1 MDKYEYRAQ
10 SKPRPPAL
18 FAHNTQTQVTQTVF
32 AQDSSAGGV
41 LGRIGDA
48 LNLQEG
54 KEIFDAYSISGTSK
68 ILEGAPG
75 VSKAADVLSG
85 VGVSSFSNEAASYE
99 DNIEALSKNT
109 ASSIYGET
117 FSSAM
122 TNAIYR
128 TRLLGSVVGNT
139 TLENDSCFAALNTD
153 IALQYRQ
160 VAIIIKSRDGLE
172 SKRDVFYTEDRGYDT
187 HDDATATL
195 MARLKE
201 VDDAIGCF
209 VKEMKSLGV
218 WGNVTI
224 ASASEFGRTLTSN
237 GKGTDH
243 AWGANHW
250 IAGGSVKGGK
260 IHGQYPDDLTEEG
273 ILNIGRGRL
282 IPTTPWEGMW
292 AGLAEWFGVTSQNIV
307 STVLPNVGNFQTNIF
322 SETDLFDSTNL
333 FT

>member
-1 MDKYEYRAQ
+1 MDKYEYEAQ
-10 SKPRPPAL
+10 SKPQPPAL

-54 KEIFDAYSISGTSK
+54 KEVFNSYSISGTPK

-75 VSKAADVLSG
+75 LSKAADVLSG
-85 VGVSSFSNEAASYE
+85 WGVSSFNDVSEPYE
-99 DNIEALSKNT
+99 DSIETLSKNV

-117 FSSAM
+117 FSSSM

-128 TRLLGSVVGNT
+128 TRLLDGAIGGAS
-139 TLENDSCFAALNTD
+139 LDNDACFEGLGTE
-153 IALQYRQ
+153 IARQYQ
-160 VAIIIKSRDGLE
+160 MVARIIKSRDGLE
-172 SKRDVFYTEDRGYDT
+172 STRDAFYTEDWGYDT
-187 HDDATATL
+187 HDDNGATL
-195 MARLKE
+195 LTRLKE

-209 VKEMKSLGV
+209 VTEMKSQGV

-237 GKGTDH
+237 GLGTDH
-243 AWGANHW
+243 AWGANTF
-250 IAGGSVKGGK
+250 IAGGSVKGGQ
-260 IHGQYPDDLTEEG
+260 IHGQFPDDLTENG

-292 AGLAEWFGVTSQNIV
+292 NGVAEWFGVAADRIV
-307 STVLPNVGNFQTNIF
+307 SSVLPNIGNFQSNIYSASDMF
-322 SETDLFDSTNL
+322 E
-333 FT
+333 

>member
-1 MDKYEYRAQ
+1 MNKYEYDAQ
-10 SKPRPPAL
+10 SKRQPPAL

-32 AQDSSAGGV
+32 AQDASAGGV

-48 LNLQEG
+48 LNAQEG
-54 KEIFDAYSISGTSK
+54 KDIFDAYSISGTPK
-68 ILEGAPG
+68 VLEGAPG

-85 VGVSSFSNEAASYE
+85 WGVASFSNEAESYE
-99 DNIEALSKNT
+99 DNIEALSMNK

-117 FSSAM
+117 FSASM

-128 TRLLGSVVGNT
+128 MRLLDRVIGDI
-139 TLENDSCFAALNTD
+139 TLDNDSCFTALGTD

-160 VAIIIKSRDGLE
+160 IARIVKSRDGLD
-172 SKRDVFYTEDRGYDT
+172 SKRDVFYCEDWGYDT

-195 MARLKE
+195 MTRLKE
-201 VDDAIGCF
+201 VDDAVGCF
-209 VKEMKSLGV
+209 VKEMKSQGI

-237 GKGTDH
+237 GLGTDH

-260 IHGQYPDDLTEEG
+260 IHGQYPDDLTENG

-292 AGLAEWFGVTSQNIV
+292 AGLAEWFGVTTQNIA
-307 STVLPNVGNFQTNIF
+307 SAVLPNVGNFQTNIF
-322 SETDLFDSTNL
+322 SAADIFD
-333 FT
+333 